1 MQLIVQK
8 DVNATLII
16 INLIWYVRYAQ
27 MDVLIVQVQLP
38 VLLASKIKIQG
49 LAMILD
55 VLANLVSMKL
65 VQLSAL
71 NVPHNAKPV
80 L

>member
-71 NVPHNAKPV
+71 NVPLNAKLV

>member
-1 MQLIVQK
+1 
-8 DVNATLII
+8 
-16 INLIWYVRYAQ
+16 

-71 NVPHNAKPV
+71 NVPLNAKLV

>member
-1 MQLIVQK
+1 
-8 DVNATLII
+8 
-16 INLIWYVRYAQ
+16 

-71 NVPHNAKPV
+71 NVPHNAKLV